1 MLFCLAP
8 IREAV
13 KYENQIS
20 QGLIEQEAEKT
31 QSFIHEFLFYITDII
46 ERNSEHLI
54 NPIKSKATGRITLQE
69 LHLVP
74 GQGDLISSLKYKTL
88 SKTNAS

>member
-1 MLFCLAP
+1 M
-8 IREAV
+8 REAV

-20 QGLIEQEAEKT
+20 QGLIEQEAEKHNL
-31 QSFIHEFLFYITDII
+31 SSMNLFYITDII

>member
-1 MLFCLAP
+1 M
-8 IREAV
+8 REAV

-54 NPIKSKATGRITLQE
+54 NPKPKVE
-69 LHLVP
+69 LHYRRYTWC
-74 GQGDLISSLKYKTL
+74 QGRET
-88 SKTNAS
+88 

>member
-31 QSFIHEFLFYITDII
+31 QSFIHEFVLYYRYYREEFRTF
-46 ERNSEHLI
+46 N
-54 NPIKSKATGRITLQE
+54 KS
-69 LHLVP
+69 
-74 GQGDLISSLKYKTL
+74 
-88 SKTNAS
+88 N